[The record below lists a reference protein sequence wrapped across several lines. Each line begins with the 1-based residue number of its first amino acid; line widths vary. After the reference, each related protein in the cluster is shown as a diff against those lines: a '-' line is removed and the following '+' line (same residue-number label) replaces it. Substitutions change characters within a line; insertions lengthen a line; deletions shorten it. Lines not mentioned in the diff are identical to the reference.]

1 MRKPIKPVYATI
13 PQPPG
18 SRLIVYD
25 PTASVQL
32 EWRDNDITTILL
44 KALASIG
51 INMSDQ
57 EISNFAELKNQ
68 QNYQGVN
75 HL

>member
-1 MRKPIKPVYATI
+1 M
-13 PQPPG
+13 
-18 SRLIVYD
+18 
-25 PTASVQL
+25 
-32 EWRDNDITTILL
+32 ILL
-44 KALASIG
+44 KALESIG

-57 EISNFAELKNQ
+57 EVSNFAELKNQ